1 MVNMESEKKVA
12 KLVAGLEELQGK
24 VNESSQDL
32 RNNISHISESLSKI
46 EQLSEMGIEAYV
58 DSL

>member
-46 EQLSEMGIEAYV
+46 
-58 DSL
+58 